1 MYWADSIAK
10 EIKKRKLPF
19 EWVDDMKT
27 PSGRVHVGA
36 LRGVIIHDLIYRA
49 LKDIGVKA
57 TYSYV
62 INDHDPMDALPVYLS
77 PKKFYPHMGEPLF
90 KIPSPMKG
98 FPNFARY
105 FAQEFIEVFN
115 TLGAKP
121 LIIWS
126 SELYKSG
133 KMDSIIKEALDQ
145 ASKILKI
152 YQEIAGYPKKRKGWL
167 PFQVICPK
175 CGKVGTTEAFDW
187 NGETVAFECLPNLVS
202 WAKGCGYKGRI
213 SPFGGNGKLLWKID
227 WPAHWKIIGVTIE
240 AAGKDH
246 FSSGGSRDMA
256 VAFCQQ
262 IFKIKPPFGF
272 GYEFFLIKGKKMSS
286 SKGLGSVAAEVSKII
301 PPELLRFL
309 MTRTHYKRAIDFDPS
324 GYTIADLFDEYDRCA
339 KEFWRYGRK
348 SDLGR
353 IFELS
358 QVGQSLEK
366 PIFLPRFR
374 LIATYVQMLRID
386 IKVQFEQEK
395 GSKLNAEEEKILNQR
410 IKYAQIWL
418 DKYAPENFIFKVQ
431 PQLPKEAQKLS
442 LRQREYLAEL
452 VVLMKKS
459 WEDEKNL
466 EDRLYKT
473 AKKLNFSSAEA
484 FKTIYLVLL
493 GKPHGPKAAAL
504 LLAQEKKF
512 LIKRFK
518 EAITLEL

>member
-27 PSGRVHVGA
+27 PSGHIHVGA

-49 LKDIGVKA
+49 LKDAGIKT

-62 INDHDPMDALPVYLS
+62 INDHDPIDALPVYL
-77 PKKFYPHMGEPLF
+77 PEKKFHPHMGKPLF
-90 KIPSPMKG
+90 MIPSPVKG
-98 FPNFARY
+98 FSNFARY

-133 KMDSIIKEALDQ
+133 KMDAVIKEALDQ
-145 ASKILKI
+145 APKILKI
-152 YQEIAGYPKKRKGWL
+152 YQKIAGYPKKRKGWL
-167 PFQVICPK
+167 PFQVVCPK
-175 CGKVGTTEAFDW
+175 CDRVGTTEAFDW

-213 SPFGGNGKLLWKID
+213 SPFGGNGKLLWKVD
-227 WPAHWKIIGVTIE
+227 WPAHWKVIGVTIE

-246 FSSGGSRDMA
+246 FSAGGSRDMA

-262 IFKIKPPFGF
+262 IFKIEPPLGF
-272 GYEFFLIKGKKMSS
+272 GYEFFLIGGKKMSS
-286 SKGLGSVAAEVSKII
+286 SKGLGSIATEVAKVI

-309 MTRTHYKRAIDFDPS
+309 MTRTHYKKAIDFDPR

-339 KEFWRYGRK
+339 KEFWQYGRK
-348 SDLGR
+348 SDLSR

-358 QVGQSLEK
+358 QIRQRFK
-366 PIFLPRFR
+366 KQIFLPRFR
-374 LIATYVQMLRID
+374 SVATFIQMPSINV
-386 IKVQFEQEK
+386 KTQFEQEK
-395 GSKLNAEEEKILNQR
+395 GGRLNLEEEKVLNQR
-410 IKYAQIWL
+410 IKYAKIWL
-418 DKYAPENFIFKVQ
+418 DGYAPEDFIFKVQ
-431 PQLPKEAQKLS
+431 PKLPKEAQKLS
-442 LRQREYLAEL
+442 LKQREYLAE
-452 VVLMKKS
+452 VAILMKKS
-459 WEDEKNL
+459 WKDEKQL
-466 EDRLYKT
+466 ENGLYE
-473 AKKLNFSSAEA
+473 AARKLNFPSTEA
-484 FKTIYLVLL
+484 FKAIYLIFL
-493 GKPHGPKAAAL
+493 GKPHGPKAVPF

-512 LIKRFK
+512 LVRRFE
-518 EAITLEL
+518 EATTSV